1 MDRTPRH
8 DADDEPVERFAPT
21 TGLVVGWTGILVA
34 VLVIG
39 WVLLRAHSA
48 AGLRVALAAL
58 FAAVLVWVTQM
69 RPRVTAYRRYLLMRG
84 SLRDVAVPYLAVE
97 QVTMGQTLNVWA
109 GGRRYVCV
117 GIGKSL
123 GYDVRQRM
131 RAHNTGGVLGT
142 NRVIDPSG
150 LGEATPRGPDI
161 SYQSFVMTRIDDLV
175 KEARARRRPDQ
186 RPSPDET
193 AVRPSYAVPEVVA
206 LVVTGVA
213 LVASLLA

>member
-1 MDRTPRH
+1 MDRILRH
-8 DADDEPVERFAPT
+8 DRDDEPVERFAPT

-34 VLVIG
+34 VVVIG

-48 AGLRVALAAL
+48 AGLRVALAAA

-69 RPRVTAYRRYLLMRG
+69 RPRVTAYRRHLLMRG

-150 LGEATPRGPDI
+150 FGEFAPRAPDI
-161 SYQSFVMTRIDDLV
+161 SYQSFVLNRIDDLV
-175 KEARARRRPDQ
+175 KAARSGRRADQ
-186 RPSPDET
+186 PPSPEET
-193 AVRPSYAVPEVVA
+193 AVRPSYAVPEVVG
-206 LVVTGVA
+206 LVVTGAA
-213 LVASLLA
+213 LLLSLLL